1 MNCYK
6 VYEHPLKLDG
16 RNVSVTPSMT
26 NQWLYADTCP
36 LMLDIHKVRVIG
48 SCECTN
54 YDQVFGMLASVH
66 DTILTLGGVSVD
78 GQSII

>member
-1 MNCYK
+1 MT
-6 VYEHPLKLDG
+6 L
-16 RNVSVTPSMT
+16 SMT
-26 NQWLYADTCP
+26 NQWLCADTCH
-36 LMLDIHKVRVIG
+36 LMLDMHKVRVFG
-48 SCECTN
+48 SCKCAN